1 MQNAVTDLLPLRE
14 VPTGGGNFGF
24 VDALLIS
31 TEVWNLK
38 RELKA
43 ILEHPHRVEDQLDQF
58 LGPQIYTWM
67 ELMSILG
74 IVFFW
79 GGESYDQEGCPG
91 CMGKTTSTRL

>member
-1 MQNAVTDLLPLRE
+1 
-14 VPTGGGNFGF
+14 
-24 VDALLIS
+24 
-31 TEVWNLK
+31 
-38 RELKA
+38 
-43 ILEHPHRVEDQLDQF
+43 
-58 LGPQIYTWM
+58 M